1 MISYA
6 QRFEDLYLL
15 RCFGAQPDGFYI
27 DIGAGHPVH
36 DNVSFAF
43 YLRGWRGITV
53 EPNPALARLSK
64 AVRPRDY
71 GHQVLV
77 GEAPG
82 EATFYLVEDFH
93 GFSTMIETHAR
104 AARTGFGKGSEALT
118 LPVTTLAALCEQH
131 VPAAIDFLKIDV
143 EGAEKEVLFGGD
155 WRRFRPK
162 IVVVEALAPHTLA
175 PAWEAF
181 EPFLFRHGYRYV
193 WFDTLNRYYLA
204 EEAAGLAQHFESA
217 PASFEGAVMF
227 GTVQPALAD
236 ETHPDHALATRLAG
250 AAMTRLPL
258 LDRSLLVDLVTADLA
273 PADLAKPARE
283 ADVASAFARLFG
295 SAPGPQDVAQ
305 LRLPAG
311 ATVRDLYARLVEC
324 DAFRAAC
331 GRISA
336 SYAF

>member
-43 YLRGWRGITV
+43 YLRGWRGLTV

-82 EATFYLVEDFH
+82 ETTFYLVEDFH

-104 AARTGFGKGSEALT
+104 AARTEFGKGSQALT
-118 LPVTTLAALCEQH
+118 LPVTTLRALCEQH
-131 VPAAIDFLKIDV
+131 APAEIDFLKIDV
-143 EGAEKEVLFGGD
+143 EGAEKQVLFGGD

-181 EPFLFRHGYRYV
+181 EPFLSGHGYRYV

-204 EEAAGLAQHFESA
+204 EEAAGLAQHFENA
-217 PASFEGAVMF
+217 PASFEDAVMF
-227 GTVQPALAD
+227 GTIQPALAD
-236 ETHPDHALATRLAG
+236 ETHPDHALAARLAG

-258 LDRSLLVDLVTADLA
+258 LDRGLLVELLTADLA
-273 PADLAKPARE
+273 PADLARPARE

-295 SAPGPQDVAQ
+295 STPGPQDVAQ

-311 ATVRDLYARLVEC
+311 ATIRDLYARLVDS